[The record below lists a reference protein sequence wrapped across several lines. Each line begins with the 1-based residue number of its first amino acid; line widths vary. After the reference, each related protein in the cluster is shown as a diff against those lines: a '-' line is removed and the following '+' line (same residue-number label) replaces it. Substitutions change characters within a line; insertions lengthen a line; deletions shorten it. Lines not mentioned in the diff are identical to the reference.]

1 MANEMNTTQP
11 ADTAPQNPAPPA
23 VPPASQNASER
34 FTGMVMRQFGGA
46 VGAPELNEYQKRLI
60 QGYFIAVDRA
70 LKTAEDERLR
80 KNKNNRDHK
89 FDNDLPV
96 TWENVNL
103 TDLALDV
110 VHYARMG
117 LDMMQDNHLFP
128 IPYKNN
134 KTKKYDMTLMPGY
147 NGIRYI
153 AEKYAVEVPV
163 AITTELVYSTD
174 TFRPIKKSAANRVE
188 NYEFTINQP
197 FDRGKVVG
205 GFGYIEYSDMSRN
218 ELIIMSLNDILK
230 RKPKYASA
238 NFWGGKQKVW
248 ENGKQV
254 ETEVEGWFD
263 EMCLKTLIR
272 EVYSAKHIPRDPKK
286 IDDSYQYMKFREAQA
301 AEMQVREDIDAYA
314 NGEVID
320 TTPELPPREAETLP
334 PATEGYPVNRN
345 TGEVFEPSAAPPVPE
360 EMPTAYPTYP
370 DEPPAPSALDYPDG
384 QQTMMGGPDF

>member
-11 ADTAPQNPAPPA
+11 NSPAPQTPVPPA
-23 VPPASQNASER
+23 VPPASKNASER
-34 FTGMVMRQFGGA
+34 FTKMVMHQFGGSVGTPA
-46 VGAPELNEYQKRLI
+46 VTEFQKRLI

-80 KNKNNRDHK
+80 KNKNNSNHK

-103 TDLALDV
+103 VDLALDV

-134 KTKKYDMTLMPGY
+134 KTKKYDVTLMPGY

-153 AEKYAVEVPV
+153 AEKYAVEPPV
-163 AITTELVYSTD
+163 SVTTELVYSTD
-174 TFRPIKKSAANRVE
+174 TFRPIKKSTANRVE
-188 NYEFTINQP
+188 SYEFSINNP
-197 FDRGKVVG
+197 FDRGDVMG
-205 GFGYIEYSDMSRN
+205 GFGYIEYRDETRN
-218 ELIIMSLNDILK
+218 ELIIMSLKDILK

-238 NFWGGKQKVW
+238 NFWGGTQTKW
-248 ENGKQV
+248 ENGKKV
-254 ETEVEGWFD
+254 EENVEGWFD
-263 EMCLKTLIR
+263 EMCLKTLVR

-301 AEMQVREDIDAYA
+301 AEMQAREDIDAYA
-314 NGEVID
+314 NREVID
-320 TTPELPPREAETLP
+320 TTPELPPREAATLP
-334 PATEGYPVNRN
+334 TAAESYPVNMN
-345 TGEVFEPSAAPPVPE
+345 TGEIFEPSAEPQQAE
-360 EMPTAYPTYP
+360 EMPMRYP
-370 DEPPAPSALDYPDG
+370 DEPPEPPVQEYPDG
-384 QQTMMGGPDF
+384 QQTMLGGPDF